1 MWGGEGD
8 EEGATI
14 PRLHGDSGD
23 GLHVLQV
30 GDGTRGWDC
39 DGDGECLTHARYPAK
54 KKMEEGVGMGGVL
67 KYDYTASRNPR

>member
-8 EEGATI
+8 GEGATI

-54 KKMEEGVGMGGVL
+54 KMEEGVGGGWEG
-67 KYDYTASRNPR
+67 Y